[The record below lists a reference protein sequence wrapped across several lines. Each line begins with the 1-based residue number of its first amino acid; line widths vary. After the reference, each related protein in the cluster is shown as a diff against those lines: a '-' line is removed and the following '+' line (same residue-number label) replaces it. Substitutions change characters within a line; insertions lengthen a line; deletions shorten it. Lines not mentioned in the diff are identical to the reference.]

1 MKFSIETLNEIK
13 DKISVSQVVEKTVQ
27 LKKRGKEFVGLSPFT
42 KERTPSFTVNDEKQ
56 FYHCFSTNKH
66 GDIFTFLVEVGGL
79 SFPEAVEKLADE
91 AGVQLRTFSP
101 AEEEKINKSKK
112 IFEALEISKS
122 FFSSQIFDDNNSL
135 ALKYI
140 RDRGLDDKIINSY
153 EIGYAPQGNKLE
165 KFLLSKGVSHEI
177 MTLAGMT
184 IKDENKKDNFY
195 DRFRNRI
202 IFPIRD
208 IRNRVVGFG
217 GRVINSN
224 DQPKYLNSPETPV
237 FHKGSL
243 LYNFSKIRPNLKNND
258 NLIVVE
264 GYMDVVSLASKGF
277 QNAVAPLGTAIT
289 ETQLNILWK
298 DSDSPIICFDG
309 DKAGKQAS
317 FRATEIALKLLKPN
331 KTLRF
336 INLPDNL
343 DPDDYIKN
351 FGLESFNKFV
361 DNASP
366 LQSIIWDLCLQESNI
381 DTPEGKA
388 GFESML
394 RAKLN
399 LIGDKSIKKHY
410 GLLFK
415 DMLDQFFYIEKTERK
430 ISKFDNSE
438 KYTGK
443 YKNSLKIKNSILGSG
458 GQLPSDLEALVI
470 SGVLIFPELVKKHY
484 EILESF
490 NIENLRLVDIRDNV
504 LAFVK
509 KDYSELDIDLLK
521 EFVQKEYQTFFEKD
535 LRFAN
540 IFWQK
545 KEGNNFDKISETWL
559 EILRDDQHIKSLNND
574 IETSKDEIKNEEDEK
589 RFIDLINNRDQAIK
603 LITEKYGE
611 KKIN

>member
-101 AEEEKINKSKK
+101 AEEEKFNKSKK
-112 IFEALEISKS
+112 LYEALEISKS
-122 FFSSQIFDDNNSL
+122 FFSSQIFDNDNSL
-135 ALKYI
+135 ALRYLKN
-140 RDRGLDDKIINSY
+140 RGLSNDIINSY
-153 EIGYAPQGNKLE
+153 EIGYAPKRNKLE
-165 KFLLSKGVSHEI
+165 KFLISKGVSHEI

-217 GRVINSN
+217 GRVINAE

-237 FHKGSL
+237 FHKGGL
-243 LYNFSKIRPNLKNND
+243 LYNFSKIRPNIKNND

-264 GYMDVVSLASKGF
+264 GYMDVVSLASKGLH
-277 QNAVAPLGTAIT
+277 NSVAPLGTALT
-289 ETQLNILWK
+289 ETQLNLLWK
-298 DSDSPIICFDG
+298 ETDSPIICFDG

-317 FRATEIALKLLKPN
+317 FRASEIALKLLKPN

-351 FGLESFNKFV
+351 NGLENFNKYIK
-361 DNASP
+361 NASP
-366 LQSIIWDLCLQESNI
+366 LTVIIWDSCLQESNI
-381 DTPEGKA
+381 ETPEGKA
-388 GFESML
+388 GFETLL
-394 RAKLN
+394 RRKLN
-399 LIGDKSIKKHY
+399 LISDKSIKKHY

-415 DMLDQFFYIEKTERK
+415 EMLDKFFYSKMFDKK
-430 ISKFDNSE
+430 ISKFDYNE
-438 KYTGK
+438 KGSRK
-443 YKNSLKIKNSILGSG
+443 FNNPLKIKNSILGSG

-470 SGVLIFPELVKKHY
+470 SGILIFPGLIKKHF

-490 NIENLRLVDIRDNV
+490 QIENLRLRDIRDNLLV
-504 LAFVK
+504 FIK
-509 KDYSELDIDLLK
+509 KDYSELNIDLIK
-521 EFVQKEYQTFFEKD
+521 EFVQKNYQTFFEKD

-545 KEGNNFDKISETWL
+545 KEGINFDQISEVWL
-559 EILRDDQHIKSLNND
+559 EILKDDQHIKSLIKD
-574 IETSKDEIKNEEDEK
+574 IETSKDEIKNEEDER
-589 RFIDLINNRDQAIK
+589 RFIDLIKNKDKAIK
-603 LITEKYGE
+603 LITEKYG
-611 KKIN
+611 

>member
-1 MKFSIETLNEIK
+1 MKFSTEILNEIK

-101 AEEEKINKSKK
+101 AEEEKFNKSKK
-112 IFEALEISKS
+112 LYEALEISKS
-122 FFSSQIFDDNNSL
+122 FFSSQIFDNDNSL
-135 ALKYI
+135 ALRYLKN
-140 RDRGLDDKIINSY
+140 RGLSNDIINSY
-153 EIGYAPQGNKLE
+153 EIGYAPKGNKLE
-165 KFLLSKGVSHEI
+165 KYLISNGVSHEI

-217 GRVINSN
+217 GRVINTE

-237 FHKGSL
+237 FHKGGL
-243 LYNFSKIRPNLKNND
+243 LYNFSKIRPNIKNKD

-264 GYMDVVSLASKGF
+264 GYMDVVSLASKGLH
-277 QNAVAPLGTAIT
+277 NAVAPLGTALT
-289 ETQLNILWK
+289 ETQLNLLWK
-298 DSDSPIICFDG
+298 ETDSPIICFDG

-317 FRATEIALKLLKPN
+317 FRASEIALKLLKPN

-351 FGLESFNKFV
+351 NGLENFNKYIK
-361 DNASP
+361 NASP
-366 LQSIIWDLCLQESNI
+366 LTAIIWDSCLQESNI
-381 DTPEGKA
+381 ETPEGKA
-388 GFESML
+388 GFETLL
-394 RAKLN
+394 RRKLN
-399 LIGDKSIKKHY
+399 LISDKSIKKHY
-410 GLLFK
+410 GLLFME
-415 DMLDQFFYIEKTERK
+415 MLDKFFYSKKFDKK
-430 ISKFDNSE
+430 ISKFGYNE
-438 KYTGK
+438 KGSRK
-443 YKNSLKIKNSILGSG
+443 FNNPLKIKNSILGSG

-470 SGVLIFPELVKKHY
+470 SGILIFPRLIKKHF

-490 NIENLRLVDIRDNV
+490 QIENLRLRDIRDNLLV
-504 LAFVK
+504 FIK
-509 KDYSELDIDLLK
+509 KDYSELNIDLIK
-521 EFVQKEYQTFFEKD
+521 EFVQKNYQTFFEKD

-545 KEGNNFDKISETWL
+545 KEGINFDQISKVWL
-559 EILRDDQHIKSLNND
+559 EILKDDQHIKSLLKD
-574 IETSKDEIKNEEDEK
+574 IETSKDEIKNEEDQK
-589 RFIDLINNRDQAIK
+589 RFIDLIENKDKAIK
-603 LITEKYGE
+603 LITEKYG
-611 KKIN
+611 

>member
-1 MKFSIETLNEIK
+1 MKFSTETLNEIK

-27 LKKRGKEFVGLSPFT
+27 LKKRGKEFIGLSPFT

-101 AEEEKINKSKK
+101 AEEEKFNKSKK
-112 IFEALEISKS
+112 LYEALEISKS
-122 FFSSQIFDDNNSL
+122 FFSSQIFDNDNSL
-135 ALKYI
+135 ALKYLKN
-140 RDRGLDDKIINSY
+140 RGLSNDIINSY
-153 EIGYAPQGNKLE
+153 EIGYAPKGNKLE
-165 KFLLSKGVSHEI
+165 KFLISKGVSHEI

-217 GRVINSN
+217 GRVINAE

-237 FHKGSL
+237 FHKGGL
-243 LYNFSKIRPNLKNND
+243 LYNFSKIRPNIKNND

-264 GYMDVVSLASKGF
+264 GYMDVVSLASKGLH
-277 QNAVAPLGTAIT
+277 NSVAPLGTALT
-289 ETQLNILWK
+289 ETQLNLLWK
-298 DSDSPIICFDG
+298 ETDSPIICFDG

-317 FRATEIALKLLKPN
+317 FRASEIALKLLKPN

-351 FGLESFNKFV
+351 NGLENFNKYIK
-361 DNASP
+361 NASP
-366 LQSIIWDLCLQESNI
+366 LTVIIWDSCLQESNI
-381 DTPEGKA
+381 ETPEGKA
-388 GFESML
+388 GFETLL
-394 RAKLN
+394 RRKLN
-399 LIGDKSIKKHY
+399 LISDKSIKKHY

-415 DMLDQFFYIEKTERK
+415 EMLDKFFYSKMFDKK
-430 ISKFDNSE
+430 ISKFDYNE
-438 KYTGK
+438 KGSRK
-443 YKNSLKIKNSILGSG
+443 FNNPLKIKNSILGSG

-470 SGVLIFPELVKKHY
+470 SGILIFPGLIKKHF

-490 NIENLRLVDIRDNV
+490 QIENLRLRDIRDNLLV
-504 LAFVK
+504 FIK
-509 KDYSELDIDLLK
+509 KDYSELNIDLIK
-521 EFVQKEYQTFFEKD
+521 EFVQKNYQTFFEKD

-545 KEGNNFDKISETWL
+545 KEGINFDQISEVWL
-559 EILRDDQHIKSLNND
+559 EILKDDQHIKSLIKD
-574 IETSKDEIKNEEDEK
+574 IETSKDEIKNEEDER
-589 RFIDLINNRDQAIK
+589 RFIDLIKNKDKAIK
-603 LITEKYGE
+603 LITEKYG
-611 KKIN
+611 

>member
-101 AEEEKINKSKK
+101 AEEEKFNKSKK
-112 IFEALEISKS
+112 LYEALEISKS
-122 FFSSQIFDDNNSL
+122 FFSSQIFDNDNSL
-135 ALKYI
+135 ALKYLKN
-140 RDRGLDDKIINSY
+140 RGLSNDIINSY
-153 EIGYAPQGNKLE
+153 EIGYAPKGNKLE
-165 KFLLSKGVSHEI
+165 KFLISKGVSHEI

-217 GRVINSN
+217 GRVINAE

-237 FHKGSL
+237 FHKGGL
-243 LYNFSKIRPNLKNND
+243 LYNFSKIRPNIKNND

-264 GYMDVVSLASKGF
+264 GYMDVVSLASKGLH
-277 QNAVAPLGTAIT
+277 NSVAPLGTALT
-289 ETQLNILWK
+289 ETQLNLLWK
-298 DSDSPIICFDG
+298 ETDSPIICFDG

-317 FRATEIALKLLKPN
+317 FRASEIALKLLKPN

-351 FGLESFNKFV
+351 NGLENFNKYIK
-361 DNASP
+361 NASP
-366 LQSIIWDLCLQESNI
+366 LTVMIWDSCLQESNI
-381 DTPEGKA
+381 ETPEGKA
-388 GFESML
+388 GFETLL
-394 RAKLN
+394 RRKLN
-399 LIGDKSIKKHY
+399 LISDKSIKKHY

-415 DMLDQFFYIEKTERK
+415 EMLEKFFYSKKFDKK
-430 ISKFDNSE
+430 ISKFDYNE
-438 KYTGK
+438 KGSRK
-443 YKNSLKIKNSILGSG
+443 FNNPLKIKNSILGSG

-470 SGVLIFPELVKKHY
+470 SGILIFPRLIKKHF

-490 NIENLRLVDIRDNV
+490 QIENLRLRDIRDNLLV
-504 LAFVK
+504 FIK
-509 KDYSELDIDLLK
+509 KDYSELNIDLIK
-521 EFVQKEYQTFFEKD
+521 EFVQKNYQTFFEKD

-545 KEGNNFDKISETWL
+545 KEGINFDQISEVWL
-559 EILRDDQHIKSLNND
+559 EILKDDQHIKSLIKD
-574 IETSKDEIKNEEDEK
+574 IETSKDEIKNEEDER
-589 RFIDLINNRDQAIK
+589 RFIDLIKNKDKAIK
-603 LITEKYGE
+603 LITEKYG
-611 KKIN
+611 

>member
-140 RDRGLDDKIINSY
+140 RERGLDDKIINSY

-298 DSDSPIICFDG
+298 ESDSPIICFDG

-415 DMLDQFFYIEKTERK
+415 DMLDQFFYIKKTERK

-521 EFVQKEYQTFFEKD
+521 EFVQKKYQTFFEKD

>member
-1 MKFSIETLNEIK
+1 MKFSTEILNEIK

-101 AEEEKINKSKK
+101 AEEEKFNKSKK
-112 IFEALEISKS
+112 LYEALEISKS
-122 FFSSQIFDDNNSL
+122 FFSSQIFDNENSL
-135 ALKYI
+135 ALKYLKN
-140 RDRGLDDKIINSY
+140 RGLSNDIINSY
-153 EIGYAPQGNKLE
+153 EIGYAPKGNKLE
-165 KFLLSKGVSHEI
+165 KYLMSNGVSHEI

-217 GRVINSN
+217 GRVINTE

-237 FHKGSL
+237 FHKGGL
-243 LYNFSKIRPNLKNND
+243 LYNFSKIRPNIKNND

-264 GYMDVVSLASKGF
+264 GYMDVVSLASKGL
-277 QNAVAPLGTAIT
+277 NNVVAPLGTALT
-289 ETQLNILWK
+289 ETQLNLLWK
-298 DSDSPIICFDG
+298 ETDSPIICFDG

-317 FRATEIALKLLKPN
+317 FRASEIALKLLKPN

-351 FGLESFNKFV
+351 NGLENFNKYIK
-361 DNASP
+361 NASP
-366 LQSIIWDLCLQESNI
+366 LTAIIWDSCLQESNI
-381 DTPEGKA
+381 ETPEGKA
-388 GFESML
+388 GFETLL
-394 RAKLN
+394 RRKLN
-399 LIGDKSIKKHY
+399 LISDKSIKKHY
-410 GLLFK
+410 GLLFME
-415 DMLDQFFYIEKTERK
+415 MLDKFFYSRKFDKK
-430 ISKFDNSE
+430 ISKFGYNE
-438 KYTGK
+438 KVSRK
-443 YKNSLKIKNSILGSG
+443 FNNPLKIKNSILGSG

-470 SGVLIFPELVKKHY
+470 SGILIFPGLIKKHF

-490 NIENLRLVDIRDNV
+490 QIENLRLRDIRDN
-504 LAFVK
+504 LLGFIK
-509 KDYSELDIDLLK
+509 KDYSELDIDLIK
-521 EFVQKEYQTFFEKD
+521 EFVQKNYQTFFEKD

-545 KEGNNFDKISETWL
+545 KEGINFDQISKVWL
-559 EILRDDQHIKSLNND
+559 EILKDDQHIKSLIKD
-574 IETSKDEIKNEEDEK
+574 IETSKDEIKNEEDER
-589 RFIDLINNRDQAIK
+589 RFIDLIENKDKAIK
-603 LITEKYGE
+603 LITEKYG
-611 KKIN
+611 

>member
-1 MKFSIETLNEIK
+1 MKFSTETLNEIK
-13 DKISVSQVVEKTVQ
+13 DEISVSQVVEKTVQ

-101 AEEEKINKSKK
+101 AEEEKFNKSKK
-112 IFEALEISKS
+112 LYEALEISKS
-122 FFSSQIFDDNNSL
+122 FFSSQIFDNDNSL
-135 ALKYI
+135 ALKYLKN
-140 RDRGLDDKIINSY
+140 RGLSNDIINSY
-153 EIGYAPQGNKLE
+153 EIGYAPKGNKLE
-165 KFLLSKGVSHEI
+165 KFLISKGVSHEI

-217 GRVINSN
+217 GRVINAE

-237 FHKGSL
+237 FHKGGL
-243 LYNFSKIRPNLKNND
+243 LYNFSKIRPNIKNND

-264 GYMDVVSLASKGF
+264 GYMDVVSLASKGLH
-277 QNAVAPLGTAIT
+277 NAVAPLGTALT
-289 ETQLNILWK
+289 ETQLNLLWK
-298 DSDSPIICFDG
+298 ETDSPIICFDG

-317 FRATEIALKLLKPN
+317 FRASEIALKLLKPN

-351 FGLESFNKFV
+351 NGLENFNKYIK
-361 DNASP
+361 NASP
-366 LQSIIWDLCLQESNI
+366 LTVMIWDSCLQESNI
-381 DTPEGKA
+381 ETPEGKA
-388 GFESML
+388 GFETLL
-394 RAKLN
+394 RRKLN
-399 LIGDKSIKKHY
+399 LISDKSIKKHY

-415 DMLDQFFYIEKTERK
+415 EMLDKFFYSKMFDKK
-430 ISKFDNSE
+430 ISKFDYNE
-438 KYTGK
+438 KGSRK
-443 YKNSLKIKNSILGSG
+443 FNNPLKIKNSILGSG

-470 SGVLIFPELVKKHY
+470 SGILIFPGLIKNHF

-490 NIENLRLVDIRDNV
+490 QIENLRLRDIRDNLLV
-504 LAFVK
+504 FIK
-509 KDYSELDIDLLK
+509 KDYSELNIDLIK
-521 EFVQKEYQTFFEKD
+521 EFVQKNYQTFFEKD

-545 KEGNNFDKISETWL
+545 KEGINFDQISEVWL
-559 EILRDDQHIKSLNND
+559 EILKDDQHIKSLIKD
-574 IETSKDEIKNEEDEK
+574 IETSKDEIKNEEDER
-589 RFIDLINNRDQAIK
+589 RFIDLIKNKDKAIK
-603 LITEKYGE
+603 LITEKYG
-611 KKIN
+611 

>member
-1 MKFSIETLNEIK
+1 MKFSTETLNEIK

-101 AEEEKINKSKK
+101 AEEEKFNKSKK
-112 IFEALEISKS
+112 LYEALEISKS
-122 FFSSQIFDDNNSL
+122 FFSSQIFDNDNSS
-135 ALKYI
+135 ALKYLKN
-140 RDRGLDDKIINSY
+140 RGLSNDIINSY
-153 EIGYAPQGNKLE
+153 EIGYAPKGNKLE
-165 KFLLSKGVSHEI
+165 KFLISKGVSHEI

-217 GRVINSN
+217 GRVINAE

-237 FHKGSL
+237 FHKGGL
-243 LYNFSKIRPNLKNND
+243 LYNFSKIRPNIKNND

-264 GYMDVVSLASKGF
+264 GYMDVVSLASKGLH
-277 QNAVAPLGTAIT
+277 NAVAPLGTALT
-289 ETQLNILWK
+289 ETQLNLLWK
-298 DSDSPIICFDG
+298 ETDSPIICFDG

-317 FRATEIALKLLKPN
+317 FRASEIALKLLKPN

-351 FGLESFNKFV
+351 NGLENFNKYIK
-361 DNASP
+361 NASP
-366 LQSIIWDLCLQESNI
+366 LTVIIWDSCLQESNI
-381 DTPEGKA
+381 KTPEGKA
-388 GFESML
+388 GFETLL
-394 RAKLN
+394 RRKLN
-399 LIGDKSIKKHY
+399 LISDKSIKRHY

-415 DMLDQFFYIEKTERK
+415 EMLDKFFYSKKFDKK
-430 ISKFDNSE
+430 ISKFNYNERISR
-438 KYTGK
+438 KF
-443 YKNSLKIKNSILGSG
+443 NNPLKIKNSILGSG

-470 SGVLIFPELVKKHY
+470 SGILIFPRLIKKHF

-490 NIENLRLVDIRDNV
+490 QIENLRLRDIRDNLLV
-504 LAFVK
+504 FIK
-509 KDYSELDIDLLK
+509 KDYSELNIDLIK
-521 EFVQKEYQTFFEKD
+521 EFVQKNYQTFFEKD

-545 KEGNNFDKISETWL
+545 KEGINFDQISKVWL
-559 EILRDDQHIKSLNND
+559 EILKDDQHIKSLIKD
-574 IETSKDEIKNEEDEK
+574 IETSKDEIKNEEDER
-589 RFIDLINNRDQAIK
+589 RFIDLIKNKDKAIK
-603 LITEKYGE
+603 LITEKYG
-611 KKIN
+611 

>member
-1 MKFSIETLNEIK
+1 MKFSTETLNEIK

-101 AEEEKINKSKK
+101 AEEEKFNKSKK
-112 IFEALEISKS
+112 LYEALEISKS
-122 FFSSQIFDDNNSL
+122 FFSSQIFDNDNSL
-135 ALKYI
+135 ALRYLKN
-140 RDRGLDDKIINSY
+140 RGLSNDIVNSY
-153 EIGYAPQGNKLE
+153 EIGYAPKGNKLE
-165 KFLLSKGVSHEI
+165 KYLISNGVSHEI

-217 GRVINSN
+217 GRVINTE

-237 FHKGSL
+237 FHKGGL
-243 LYNFSKIRPNLKNND
+243 LYNFSKIRPNIKNND

-264 GYMDVVSLASKGF
+264 GYMDVVSLASKGLH
-277 QNAVAPLGTAIT
+277 NAVAPLGTALT
-289 ETQLNILWK
+289 ETQLNLLWK
-298 DSDSPIICFDG
+298 ETDSPIICFDG

-317 FRATEIALKLLKPN
+317 FRASEIALKLLKPN

-351 FGLESFNKFV
+351 NGLENFNKYIK
-361 DNASP
+361 NASP
-366 LQSIIWDLCLQESNI
+366 LTAIIWDSCLQESNI
-381 DTPEGKA
+381 ETPEGKA
-388 GFESML
+388 GFETLL
-394 RAKLN
+394 RRKLN
-399 LIGDKSIKKHY
+399 LISDKSIKKHY

-415 DMLDQFFYIEKTERK
+415 EMLDKFFYSKKFDKK
-430 ISKFDNSE
+430 ISKFGYNE
-438 KYTGK
+438 KGSRK
-443 YKNSLKIKNSILGSG
+443 FNNPLKIKNSILGSG

-470 SGVLIFPELVKKHY
+470 SGILIFPRLIKKHF

-490 NIENLRLVDIRDNV
+490 QIENLRLRDIRDN
-504 LAFVK
+504 LFGFIK
-509 KDYSELDIDLLK
+509 KDYSELNIDLIK
-521 EFVQKEYQTFFEKD
+521 EFVQKNYQTFFEKD

-545 KEGNNFDKISETWL
+545 KEGINFDQISKVWL
-559 EILRDDQHIKSLNND
+559 EILKDDQHIKSLIKD
-574 IETSKDEIKNEEDEK
+574 IETSKDEIKNEEDER
-589 RFIDLINNRDQAIK
+589 RFIDLIENKDKAIK
-603 LITEKYGE
+603 LITEKYG
-611 KKIN
+611 

>member
-1 MKFSIETLNEIK
+1 MKFSTETLNEIK

-42 KERTPSFTVNDEKQ
+42 KEWTPSFTVNDEKQ

-101 AEEEKINKSKK
+101 AEEEKFNKSKK
-112 IFEALEISKS
+112 LYEALEISKS
-122 FFSSQIFDDNNSL
+122 FFSSQIFDNDNSL
-135 ALKYI
+135 ALKYLKN
-140 RDRGLDDKIINSY
+140 RGLSNDIINSY
-153 EIGYAPQGNKLE
+153 EIGYAPKGNKLE
-165 KFLLSKGVSHEI
+165 KFLISKGVSHEI

-217 GRVINSN
+217 GRVINAE

-237 FHKGSL
+237 FHKGGL
-243 LYNFSKIRPNLKNND
+243 LYNFSKIRPNIKNND

-264 GYMDVVSLASKGF
+264 GYMDVVSLASKGLH
-277 QNAVAPLGTAIT
+277 NAVAPLGTALT
-289 ETQLNILWK
+289 ETQLNLLWK
-298 DSDSPIICFDG
+298 ETDSPIICFDG

-317 FRATEIALKLLKPN
+317 FRASEIALKLLKPN

-351 FGLESFNKFV
+351 NGLENFNKYIK
-361 DNASP
+361 NASP
-366 LQSIIWDLCLQESNI
+366 LTVIIWDSCLQESNI
-381 DTPEGKA
+381 KTPEGKA
-388 GFESML
+388 GFETLL
-394 RAKLN
+394 RRKLN
-399 LIGDKSIKKHY
+399 LISDKSIKRHY

-415 DMLDQFFYIEKTERK
+415 EMLDKFFYSKKFDKK
-430 ISKFDNSE
+430 ISKFNYNERISR
-438 KYTGK
+438 KF
-443 YKNSLKIKNSILGSG
+443 NNPLKIKNSILGSG

-470 SGVLIFPELVKKHY
+470 SGILIFPRLIKKHF

-490 NIENLRLVDIRDNV
+490 QIENLRLRDIRDNLLV
-504 LAFVK
+504 FIK
-509 KDYSELDIDLLK
+509 KDYSELNIDLIK
-521 EFVQKEYQTFFEKD
+521 EFVQKNYQTFFEKD

-545 KEGNNFDKISETWL
+545 KEGISFVQISKVWL
-559 EILRDDQHIKSLNND
+559 EILKDDQHIKSLIKD
-574 IETSKDEIKNEEDEK
+574 IETSKDEIKNEEDER
-589 RFIDLINNRDQAIK
+589 RFIDLIKNKDKAIK
-603 LITEKYGE
+603 LITEKYG
-611 KKIN
+611 

>member
-1 MKFSIETLNEIK
+1 MKFSTEILNEIK

-101 AEEEKINKSKK
+101 AEEEKFNKSKK
-112 IFEALEISKS
+112 LYEALEISKS
-122 FFSSQIFDDNNSL
+122 FFSSQIFDNDNSL
-135 ALKYI
+135 ALRYLKN
-140 RDRGLDDKIINSY
+140 RGLSNDIVNSY
-153 EIGYAPQGNKLE
+153 EIGYAPKGNKLE
-165 KFLLSKGVSHEI
+165 KYLISNGVSHEI

-217 GRVINSN
+217 GRVINTE

-237 FHKGSL
+237 FHKGGL
-243 LYNFSKIRPNLKNND
+243 LYNFSKIRPNIKNND

-264 GYMDVVSLASKGF
+264 GYMDVVSLASKGLH
-277 QNAVAPLGTAIT
+277 NAVAPLGTALT
-289 ETQLNILWK
+289 ETQLNLLWK
-298 DSDSPIICFDG
+298 ETDSPIICFDG

-317 FRATEIALKLLKPN
+317 FRASEIALKLLKPN

-351 FGLESFNKFV
+351 NGLENFNKYIK
-361 DNASP
+361 NASP
-366 LQSIIWDLCLQESNI
+366 LTAIIWDSCLQESNI
-381 DTPEGKA
+381 ETPEGKA
-388 GFESML
+388 GFETLL
-394 RAKLN
+394 RRKLN
-399 LIGDKSIKKHY
+399 LISDKSIKKHY
-410 GLLFK
+410 GLLFME
-415 DMLDQFFYIEKTERK
+415 MLDKFFYSKKFDKK
-430 ISKFDNSE
+430 ISKFGYNE
-438 KYTGK
+438 KGSRK
-443 YKNSLKIKNSILGSG
+443 FNNPLKIKNSILGSG

-470 SGVLIFPELVKKHY
+470 SGILIFPRLIKKHF

-490 NIENLRLVDIRDNV
+490 QIENLRLRDIRDN
-504 LAFVK
+504 LLGFIK
-509 KDYSELDIDLLK
+509 KDYSELNIDLIK
-521 EFVQKEYQTFFEKD
+521 EFVQKNYQTFFEKD

-545 KEGNNFDKISETWL
+545 KEGINFDQISKVWL
-559 EILRDDQHIKSLNND
+559 EILKDDQHIKSLIKD
-574 IETSKDEIKNEEDEK
+574 IETSKDEIKNEEDER
-589 RFIDLINNRDQAIK
+589 RFIDLIENKDKAIK
-603 LITEKYGE
+603 LITEKYG
-611 KKIN
+611 

>member
-27 LKKRGKEFVGLSPFT
+27 LKKRGKEFIGLSPFT

-91 AGVQLRTFSP
+91 AGVKLRTFSP
-101 AEEEKINKSKK
+101 EEEERINKSKK
-112 IFEALEISKS
+112 IYEVMEMSKS
-122 FFSSQIFDDNNSL
+122 FFSSQIFDDDNLL
-135 ALKYI
+135 ALKYLRN
-140 RDRGLDDKIINSY
+140 RDLNNEIINSY

-165 KFLLSKGVSHEI
+165 KFLLSKGISHEI

-208 IRNRVVGFG
+208 VRNRVVGFG
-217 GRVINSN
+217 GRVINNN

-243 LYNFSKIRPNLKNND
+243 LYNFSKIRPNLKDND

-277 QNAVAPLGTAIT
+277 HNAVAPLGTAIT

-298 DSDSPIICFDG
+298 ETNSPIICFDG

-336 INLPDNL
+336 INLPNNL

-351 FGLESFNKFV
+351 YGIESFNKFV
-361 DNASP
+361 NKASP
-366 LQSIIWDLCLQESNI
+366 LTSIIWDLCLQDSNI
-381 DTPEGKA
+381 NTPEGRA
-388 GFESML
+388 GFETLL
-394 RAKLN
+394 RSKLN
-399 LIGDKSIKKHY
+399 LISDKSIKKHY

-415 DMLDQFFYIEKTERK
+415 DMLDQFFYTKKTERK
-430 ISKFDNSE
+430 ISKPGYYEKNS
-438 KYTGK
+438 GK
-443 YKNSLKIKNSILGSG
+443 FKNSLKIKNSVLASG

-470 SGVLIFPELVKKHY
+470 SGILIFPELIKKNF
-484 EILESF
+484 EIIESF
-490 NIENLRLVDIRDNV
+490 YIENLRLGDIRDNV
-504 LAFVK
+504 LDFVK

-521 EFVQKEYQTFFEKD
+521 EFVQREHKTFFEKD

-545 KEGNNFDKISETWL
+545 KDENNFDQISKIWL
-559 EILRDDQHIKSLNND
+559 EILKDDQHIKSLNND

-589 RFIDLINNRDQAIK
+589 RFIDLINKKDQVIK

>member
-1 MKFSIETLNEIK
+1 
-13 DKISVSQVVEKTVQ
+13 
-27 LKKRGKEFVGLSPFT
+27 
-42 KERTPSFTVNDEKQ
+42 
-56 FYHCFSTNKH
+56 
-66 GDIFTFLVEVGGL
+66 LVEVGGL

-91 AGVQLRTFSP
+91 AGVQLKTFSP

-112 IFEALEISKS
+112 IYEALEMSKS

-140 RDRGLDDKIINSY
+140 RKRGLDNEIINSY

-165 KFLLSKGVSHEI
+165 KFLLSKGISHEI

-243 LYNFSKIRPNLKNND
+243 LYNYSKIRPNLKNND

-264 GYMDVVSLASKGF
+264 GYMDVVSLASKGL

-298 DSDSPIICFDG
+298 DTNSPIICFDG

-317 FRATEIALKLLKPN
+317 FRVTEIALKLLKPN

-351 FGLESFNKFV
+351 YGLESFNKFV
-361 DNASP
+361 NNASP
-366 LQSIIWDLCLQESNI
+366 LTSIIWDLCLQESNL
-381 DTPEGKA
+381 DSPEGKA
-388 GFESML
+388 GFESLL

-399 LIGDKSIKKHY
+399 LISDKSIKKHY

-415 DMLDQFFYIEKTERK
+415 DMLDQFFYIKKTERK
-430 ISKFDNSE
+430 ISKSNFNERYS
-438 KYTGK
+438 GK
-443 YKNSLKIKNSILGSG
+443 YNNSLKIKNSILGSG

-470 SGVLIFPELVKKHY
+470 SGILIFPELIQKHF

-490 NIENLRLVDIRDNV
+490 KIENLRLGDIRDNV
-504 LAFVK
+504 LSFLK

-521 EFVQKEYQTFFEKD
+521 EFVQKKYQTFFEKD

-545 KEGNNFDKISETWL
+545 KEGNNFDQISAIWL
-559 EILRDDQHIKSLNND
+559 EILKDDQHIKSLNSD

-589 RFIDLINNRDQAIK
+589 RFIDLINNKDQAIR
-603 LITEKYGE
+603 LISEKYGE

>member
-1 MKFSIETLNEIK
+1 MKFSTETLNEIK

-101 AEEEKINKSKK
+101 AEEEKFNKSKK
-112 IFEALEISKS
+112 LYEALEISKS
-122 FFSSQIFDDNNSL
+122 FFSSQIFDNDNSS
-135 ALKYI
+135 ALKYLKN
-140 RDRGLDDKIINSY
+140 RGLSNDIINSY
-153 EIGYAPQGNKLE
+153 EIGYAPKGNKLE
-165 KFLLSKGVSHEI
+165 KFLISKGVSHEI

-217 GRVINSN
+217 GRVINVE

-237 FHKGSL
+237 FHKGGL
-243 LYNFSKIRPNLKNND
+243 LYNFSKIRPNIKNND

-264 GYMDVVSLASKGF
+264 GYMDVVSLASKGLH
-277 QNAVAPLGTAIT
+277 NAVAPLGTALT
-289 ETQLNILWK
+289 ETQLNLLWK
-298 DSDSPIICFDG
+298 ETDSPIICFDG

-317 FRATEIALKLLKPN
+317 FRASEIALKLLKPN

-351 FGLESFNKFV
+351 NGLENFNKYIK
-361 DNASP
+361 NASP
-366 LQSIIWDLCLQESNI
+366 LTVIIWDSCLQESNI
-381 DTPEGKA
+381 KTPEGKA
-388 GFESML
+388 GFETLL
-394 RAKLN
+394 RRKLN
-399 LIGDKSIKKHY
+399 LISDKSIKRHY

-415 DMLDQFFYIEKTERK
+415 EMLDKFFYSKKFDKK
-430 ISKFDNSE
+430 ISKFNYNERISR
-438 KYTGK
+438 KF
-443 YKNSLKIKNSILGSG
+443 NNPLKIKNSILGSG

-470 SGVLIFPELVKKHY
+470 SGILIFPRLIKKHF

-490 NIENLRLVDIRDNV
+490 QIENLRLRDIRDNLLV
-504 LAFVK
+504 FIK
-509 KDYSELDIDLLK
+509 KDYSELNIDLIK
-521 EFVQKEYQTFFEKD
+521 EFVQKNYQTFFEKD

-545 KEGNNFDKISETWL
+545 KEGINFDQISEVWL
-559 EILRDDQHIKSLNND
+559 EILKDDQHIKSLIKD
-574 IETSKDEIKNEEDEK
+574 IETSKDEIKNEEDER
-589 RFIDLINNRDQAIK
+589 RFIDLIKNKDKAIK
-603 LITEKYGE
+603 LITEKYG
-611 KKIN
+611 

>member
-1 MKFSIETLNEIK
+1 MKFSTEILNEIK

-91 AGVQLRTFSP
+91 AGVKLRTFSP

-112 IFEALEISKS
+112 IYEALEISKS

-135 ALKYI
+135 AFKYL
-140 RDRGLDDKIINSY
+140 RNRGLDNELINSY

-165 KFLLSKGVSHEI
+165 KFLLSKGISHEI

-184 IKDENKKDNFY
+184 IKDENKKNNFY

-208 IRNRVVGFG
+208 NRNRVVGFG

-277 QNAVAPLGTAIT
+277 QNAVAPLGTALT

-298 DSDSPIICFDG
+298 EADSPLICFDG
-309 DKAGKQAS
+309 DKAGKQAT

-351 FGLESFNKFV
+351 FGLVSFNELVNK
-361 DNASP
+361 ASP
-366 LQSIIWDLCLQESNI
+366 LTNIIWDLCLQESNI
-381 DTPEGKA
+381 NTPEGKA
-388 GFESML
+388 GFETLL
-394 RAKLN
+394 RTKLN
-399 LIGDKSIKKHY
+399 LISDKSIKKHY
-410 GLLFK
+410 GLVFK
-415 DMLDQFFYIEKTERK
+415 DMLDQFFYLKKTERK
-430 ISKFDNSE
+430 LSKFDNNE
-438 KYTGK
+438 KYSGK
-443 YKNSLKIKNSILGSG
+443 YKSPLNIKNSILGSG

-470 SGVLIFPELVKKHY
+470 SGILIFPELIKKHF

-521 EFVQKEYQTFFEKD
+521 EFVQKKYQTFFEKD

-540 IFWQK
+540 IFWK
-545 KEGNNFDKISETWL
+545 K
-559 EILRDDQHIKSLNND
+559 
-574 IETSKDEIKNEEDEK
+574 K
-589 RFIDLINNRDQAIK
+589 RR
-603 LITEKYGE
+603 E
-611 KKIN
+611 

>member
-27 LKKRGKEFVGLSPFT
+27 LKKRGKEFIGLSPFT

-91 AGVQLRTFSP
+91 AGVKLRTFSP
-101 AEEEKINKSKK
+101 EEEERINKSKK
-112 IFEALEISKS
+112 IYEAMEMSKS
-122 FFSSQIFDDNNSL
+122 FFSSQIFDDDNLL
-135 ALKYI
+135 ALKYLRN
-140 RDRGLDDKIINSY
+140 RDLNNEIINSY

-165 KFLLSKGVSHEI
+165 KFLLSKGISHEI

-208 IRNRVVGFG
+208 VRNRVVGFG
-217 GRVINSN
+217 GRVINNN

-243 LYNFSKIRPNLKNND
+243 LYNFSKIRPNLKDND

-277 QNAVAPLGTAIT
+277 HNAVAPLGTAIT

-298 DSDSPIICFDG
+298 ETNSPIICFDG

-336 INLPDNL
+336 INLPNNL

-351 FGLESFNKFV
+351 YGIESFNKFV
-361 DNASP
+361 NKASP
-366 LQSIIWDLCLQESNI
+366 LTSIIWDLCLQDSNI
-381 DTPEGKA
+381 NTPEGRA
-388 GFESML
+388 GFETLL
-394 RAKLN
+394 RSKLN
-399 LIGDKSIKKHY
+399 LISDKSIKKHY

-415 DMLDQFFYIEKTERK
+415 DMLDQFFYTKKTERK
-430 ISKFDNSE
+430 ISKPGYFEKNS
-438 KYTGK
+438 GK
-443 YKNSLKIKNSILGSG
+443 FKNSLKIKNSVLASG

-470 SGVLIFPELVKKHY
+470 SGILIFPELIKKNF
-484 EILESF
+484 EIIESF
-490 NIENLRLVDIRDNV
+490 YIENLRLGDIRDNV
-504 LAFVK
+504 LDFVK

-521 EFVQKEYQTFFEKD
+521 EFVQREHKTFFEKD

-545 KEGNNFDKISETWL
+545 KDENNFDQISKIWL
-559 EILRDDQHIKSLNND
+559 EILKDDQHIKSLNND

-589 RFIDLINNRDQAIK
+589 RFIDLINKKDQVIK

>member
-140 RDRGLDDKIINSY
+140 RERGLDDKIINSY

-184 IKDENKKDNFY
+184 IKDEKKKDNFY

-415 DMLDQFFYIEKTERK
+415 DMLDQFFYIKKTDRK
-430 ISKFDNSE
+430 ISKFDNSG

-521 EFVQKEYQTFFEKD
+521 EFVQKKYQTFFEKD

-559 EILRDDQHIKSLNND
+559 EILRDDQHIKSLNHD

-589 RFIDLINNRDQAIK
+589 RFIDLINKKDQAIK

>member
-1 MKFSIETLNEIK
+1 MKFSTETLNEIK

-101 AEEEKINKSKK
+101 AEEEKFNKSKK
-112 IFEALEISKS
+112 LYEALEISKS
-122 FFSSQIFDDNNSL
+122 FFSSQIFDNDNSL
-135 ALKYI
+135 ALKYLKN
-140 RDRGLDDKIINSY
+140 RGLSNDIINSY
-153 EIGYAPQGNKLE
+153 EIGYAPKGNKLE
-165 KFLLSKGVSHEI
+165 KFLISKGVSHEI

-217 GRVINSN
+217 GRVINAE

-237 FHKGSL
+237 FHKGGL
-243 LYNFSKIRPNLKNND
+243 LYNFSKIRPNIKNND

-264 GYMDVVSLASKGF
+264 GYMDVVSLASKGLH
-277 QNAVAPLGTAIT
+277 NSVAPLGTALT
-289 ETQLNILWK
+289 ETQLNLLWK
-298 DSDSPIICFDG
+298 ETDSPIICFDG

-317 FRATEIALKLLKPN
+317 FRASEIALKLLKPN

-351 FGLESFNKFV
+351 NGLENFNKYIK
-361 DNASP
+361 NASP
-366 LQSIIWDLCLQESNI
+366 LTVIIWDSCLQESNI
-381 DTPEGKA
+381 ETPEGKA
-388 GFESML
+388 GFETLL
-394 RAKLN
+394 RRKLN
-399 LIGDKSIKKHY
+399 LISDKSIKKHY

-415 DMLDQFFYIEKTERK
+415 EMLDKFFYSKIFDKK
-430 ISKFDNSE
+430 ISKFDYNE
-438 KYTGK
+438 KGSRK
-443 YKNSLKIKNSILGSG
+443 FNNPLKIKNSILGSG

-470 SGVLIFPELVKKHY
+470 SGILIFPGLIKKHF

-490 NIENLRLVDIRDNV
+490 QIENLRLRDIRDNLLV
-504 LAFVK
+504 FIK
-509 KDYSELDIDLLK
+509 KDYSELNIDLIK
-521 EFVQKEYQTFFEKD
+521 EFVQKNYQTFFEKD

-545 KEGNNFDKISETWL
+545 KEGINFDQISEVWL
-559 EILRDDQHIKSLNND
+559 EILKDDQHIKSLIKD
-574 IETSKDEIKNEEDEK
+574 IETSKDEIKNEEDER
-589 RFIDLINNRDQAIK
+589 RFIDLIKNKDKAIK
-603 LITEKYGE
+603 LITEKYG
-611 KKIN
+611 

>member
-91 AGVQLRTFSP
+91 AGVQLKTFSP

-112 IFEALEISKS
+112 IYEALEMSKS

-140 RDRGLDDKIINSY
+140 RKRGLDNEIINSY

-165 KFLLSKGVSHEI
+165 KFLLSKGISHEI

-243 LYNFSKIRPNLKNND
+243 LYNYSKIRPNLKNND

-264 GYMDVVSLASKGF
+264 GYMDVVSLASKGL

-298 DSDSPIICFDG
+298 DTNSPIICFDG

-317 FRATEIALKLLKPN
+317 FRVTEIALKLLKPN

-351 FGLESFNKFV
+351 YGLESFNKFV
-361 DNASP
+361 NNASP
-366 LQSIIWDLCLQESNI
+366 LTSIIWDLCLQKSNL
-381 DTPEGKA
+381 DSPEGKA
-388 GFESML
+388 GFESLL

-399 LIGDKSIKKHY
+399 LISDKSIKKHY

-415 DMLDQFFYIEKTERK
+415 DMLDQFFYIKKTERK
-430 ISKFDNSE
+430 ISKSNFNERYS
-438 KYTGK
+438 GK
-443 YKNSLKIKNSILGSG
+443 YNNSLKIKNSILGSG

-470 SGVLIFPELVKKHY
+470 SGILIFPELIQKHF

-490 NIENLRLVDIRDNV
+490 KIENLRLGDIRDNV
-504 LAFVK
+504 LSFLK

-521 EFVQKEYQTFFEKD
+521 EFVQKKYQTFFEKD

-545 KEGNNFDKISETWL
+545 KEGNNFDQISAIWL
-559 EILRDDQHIKSLNND
+559 EILKDDQHIKSLNSD

-589 RFIDLINNRDQAIK
+589 RFIDLINNKDQAIR
-603 LITEKYGE
+603 LISEKYGE

>member
-1 MKFSIETLNEIK
+1 MKFSTEILNEIK

-101 AEEEKINKSKK
+101 AEEEKFNKSKK
-112 IFEALEISKS
+112 LYEALEISKS
-122 FFSSQIFDDNNSL
+122 FFSSQIFDNENSL
-135 ALKYI
+135 ALKYLKN
-140 RDRGLDDKIINSY
+140 RGLSNDIINSY
-153 EIGYAPQGNKLE
+153 EIGYAPKGNKLE
-165 KFLLSKGVSHEI
+165 KYLISNGVSHEI

-217 GRVINSN
+217 GRVINTE
-224 DQPKYLNSPETPV
+224 DQPKYLNSPETPL
-237 FHKGSL
+237 FHKGGL
-243 LYNFSKIRPNLKNND
+243 LYNFSKIRPNIKNKD

-264 GYMDVVSLASKGF
+264 GYMDVVSLASKGLH
-277 QNAVAPLGTAIT
+277 NAVAPLGTALT
-289 ETQLNILWK
+289 ETQLNLLWK
-298 DSDSPIICFDG
+298 ETDSPIICFDG

-317 FRATEIALKLLKPN
+317 FRASEIALKLLKPN

-351 FGLESFNKFV
+351 NGLENFNKYIK
-361 DNASP
+361 NASP
-366 LQSIIWDLCLQESNI
+366 LTAIIWDSCLQESNI
-381 DTPEGKA
+381 ETPEGKA
-388 GFESML
+388 GFETLL
-394 RAKLN
+394 RRKLN
-399 LIGDKSIKKHY
+399 LISDKSIKKHY
-410 GLLFK
+410 GLLFME
-415 DMLDQFFYIEKTERK
+415 MLDKFFYSKKFDKK
-430 ISKFDNSE
+430 ISKFGYNE
-438 KYTGK
+438 KGSRK
-443 YKNSLKIKNSILGSG
+443 FNNPLKIKNSILGSG

-470 SGVLIFPELVKKHY
+470 SGILIFPRLIKKHF

-490 NIENLRLVDIRDNV
+490 QIENLRLRDIRDNLLV
-504 LAFVK
+504 FIK
-509 KDYSELDIDLLK
+509 KDYSELNIDLIK
-521 EFVQKEYQTFFEKD
+521 EFVQKNYQTFFEKD

-545 KEGNNFDKISETWL
+545 KEGINFDQISKVWL
-559 EILRDDQHIKSLNND
+559 EILKDDQHIKSLLKD

-589 RFIDLINNRDQAIK
+589 RFIDLIENKDKAIK
-603 LITEKYGE
+603 LITEKYG
-611 KKIN
+611 

>member
-1 MKFSIETLNEIK
+1 MKFSTEILNEIK

-101 AEEEKINKSKK
+101 AEEEKFNKSKK
-112 IFEALEISKS
+112 LYEALEISKS
-122 FFSSQIFDDNNSL
+122 FFSSQIFDNDNSL
-135 ALKYI
+135 ALRYLKN
-140 RDRGLDDKIINSY
+140 RGLSNDIINSY
-153 EIGYAPQGNKLE
+153 EIGYAPKGNKLE
-165 KFLLSKGVSHEI
+165 KYLMSNGVSHEI

-217 GRVINSN
+217 GRVINTE

-237 FHKGSL
+237 FHKGGL
-243 LYNFSKIRPNLKNND
+243 LYNFSKIRPNIKNND

-264 GYMDVVSLASKGF
+264 GYMDVVSLASKGLN
-277 QNAVAPLGTAIT
+277 NAVAPLGTALT
-289 ETQLNILWK
+289 ETQLNLLWK
-298 DSDSPIICFDG
+298 ETDSPIICFDG

-317 FRATEIALKLLKPN
+317 FRASEIALKLLKPN

-351 FGLESFNKFV
+351 NGLENFNKYIK
-361 DNASP
+361 NASP
-366 LQSIIWDLCLQESNI
+366 LTAIIWDSCLQESNI
-381 DTPEGKA
+381 ETPEGKA
-388 GFESML
+388 GFETLL
-394 RAKLN
+394 RRKLN
-399 LIGDKSIKKHY
+399 LISDKSIKKHY
-410 GLLFK
+410 GLLFME
-415 DMLDQFFYIEKTERK
+415 MLDKFFYSKKLDKK
-430 ISKFDNSE
+430 ISKFGYNE
-438 KYTGK
+438 KGSRK
-443 YKNSLKIKNSILGSG
+443 FNNPLKIKNSILGSG

-470 SGVLIFPELVKKHY
+470 SGILIFPKLIKKHF

-490 NIENLRLVDIRDNV
+490 QIENLRLRDIRDN
-504 LAFVK
+504 LLGFIK
-509 KDYSELDIDLLK
+509 KDYSELDIDLIK
-521 EFVQKEYQTFFEKD
+521 EFVQKNYQTFFEKD

-545 KEGNNFDKISETWL
+545 KEGINFDQISKVWL
-559 EILRDDQHIKSLNND
+559 EILKDDQHIKSLIKD
-574 IETSKDEIKNEEDEK
+574 IETSKDEIKNEEDER
-589 RFIDLINNRDQAIK
+589 RFIDLIENKDKAIK
-603 LITEKYGE
+603 LITEKYG
-611 KKIN
+611 

>member
-1 MKFSIETLNEIK
+1 MKFSTEILNEIK

-101 AEEEKINKSKK
+101 AEEEKFNKSKK
-112 IFEALEISKS
+112 LYEALEISKS
-122 FFSSQIFDDNNSL
+122 FFSSQIFDNDNSL
-135 ALKYI
+135 ALRYLKN
-140 RDRGLDDKIINSY
+140 RGLSNDIVNSY
-153 EIGYAPQGNKLE
+153 EIGYAPKGNKLE
-165 KFLLSKGVSHEI
+165 KYLISNGVSHEI

-217 GRVINSN
+217 GRVINTE

-237 FHKGSL
+237 FHKGGL
-243 LYNFSKIRPNLKNND
+243 LYNFSKIRPNIKNND

-264 GYMDVVSLASKGF
+264 GYMDVVILASKGLN
-277 QNAVAPLGTAIT
+277 NAVAPLGTSLT
-289 ETQLNILWK
+289 ETQLNLLWK
-298 DSDSPIICFDG
+298 ETDSPIICFDG

-317 FRATEIALKLLKPN
+317 FRASEIALKLLKPN

-351 FGLESFNKFV
+351 NGLENFNKYIK
-361 DNASP
+361 NASP
-366 LQSIIWDLCLQESNI
+366 LTAIIWDSCLQESNI
-381 DTPEGKA
+381 ETPEGKA
-388 GFESML
+388 GFETLL
-394 RAKLN
+394 RRKLN
-399 LIGDKSIKKHY
+399 LISDKSIKKHY

-415 DMLDQFFYIEKTERK
+415 EMLDKFFYSKKFDKK
-430 ISKFDNSE
+430 ISKFGYNE
-438 KYTGK
+438 KGSRK
-443 YKNSLKIKNSILGSG
+443 FNNPLKIKNSILGSG

-470 SGVLIFPELVKKHY
+470 SGILIFPRLIKKHF

-490 NIENLRLVDIRDNV
+490 QIEHLRLRDIRDN
-504 LAFVK
+504 LLGFIK
-509 KDYSELDIDLLK
+509 KDYSELNIDLIK
-521 EFVQKEYQTFFEKD
+521 EFVQKNYQTFFEKD

-545 KEGNNFDKISETWL
+545 KEGINFDQISKVWL
-559 EILRDDQHIKSLNND
+559 EILKDDQHIKSLIKD
-574 IETSKDEIKNEEDEK
+574 IETSKDEIKNEEDER
-589 RFIDLINNRDQAIK
+589 RFIDLIENKDKAIK
-603 LITEKYGE
+603 LITEKYG
-611 KKIN
+611 

>member
-140 RDRGLDDKIINSY
+140 RERGLDDKIINSY

-184 IKDENKKDNFY
+184 IKDEKKKDNFY

-415 DMLDQFFYIEKTERK
+415 DMLDQFFYIKKTDRK
-430 ISKFDNSE
+430 ISKFDNSG

-521 EFVQKEYQTFFEKD
+521 EFVQKKYQTFFEKD

-559 EILRDDQHIKSLNND
+559 EILRDDQHIKSLNHD

-589 RFIDLINNRDQAIK
+589 RFIDLINNKDQAIK
-603 LITEKYGE
+603 LITKKYGE

>member
-1 MKFSIETLNEIK
+1 MKFSTETLNEIK

-27 LKKRGKEFVGLSPFT
+27 LKKRGKEFIGLSPFT

-101 AEEEKINKSKK
+101 AEEEKFNKSKK
-112 IFEALEISKS
+112 LYEALEISKS
-122 FFSSQIFDDNNSL
+122 FFSSQIFDNDNSS
-135 ALKYI
+135 ALKYLKN
-140 RDRGLDDKIINSY
+140 RGLSNDIINSY
-153 EIGYAPQGNKLE
+153 EIGYAPKGNKLE
-165 KFLLSKGVSHEI
+165 KFLISKGVSHEI

-217 GRVINSN
+217 GRVINAE

-237 FHKGSL
+237 FHKGGL
-243 LYNFSKIRPNLKNND
+243 LYNFSKIRPNIKNND

-264 GYMDVVSLASKGF
+264 GYMDVVSLASKGLH
-277 QNAVAPLGTAIT
+277 NAVAPLGTALT
-289 ETQLNILWK
+289 ETQLNLLWK
-298 DSDSPIICFDG
+298 ETDSPIICFDG

-317 FRATEIALKLLKPN
+317 FRASEIALKLLKPN

-351 FGLESFNKFV
+351 NGLENFNKYIK
-361 DNASP
+361 NASP
-366 LQSIIWDLCLQESNI
+366 LTVIIWDSCLQESNI
-381 DTPEGKA
+381 KTPEGKA
-388 GFESML
+388 GFETLL
-394 RAKLN
+394 RRKLN
-399 LIGDKSIKKHY
+399 LISDKSIKRHY

-415 DMLDQFFYIEKTERK
+415 EMLDKFFYSKKFDKK
-430 ISKFDNSE
+430 ISKFNYNERISR
-438 KYTGK
+438 KF
-443 YKNSLKIKNSILGSG
+443 NNPLKIKNSILGSG

-470 SGVLIFPELVKKHY
+470 SGILIFPRLIKKHF

-490 NIENLRLVDIRDNV
+490 QIENLRLRDIRDNLLV
-504 LAFVK
+504 FIK
-509 KDYSELDIDLLK
+509 KDYSELNIDLIK
-521 EFVQKEYQTFFEKD
+521 EFVQKNYQTFFEKD

-545 KEGNNFDKISETWL
+545 KEGINFDQISEVWL
-559 EILRDDQHIKSLNND
+559 EILKDDQHIKSLIKD
-574 IETSKDEIKNEEDEK
+574 IETSKDEIKNEEDER
-589 RFIDLINNRDQAIK
+589 RFIDLIKNKDKAIK
-603 LITEKYGE
+603 LIAEKYGQ
-611 KKIN
+611 KQIN

>member
-1 MKFSIETLNEIK
+1 MKFSTETLNEIK

-79 SFPEAVEKLADE
+79 SFPEAVEKLANE

-112 IFEALEISKS
+112 IYEVLEMSKS

-140 RDRGLDDKIINSY
+140 RNRGLDNEIINSY

-217 GRVINSN
+217 GRVININ

-298 DSDSPIICFDG
+298 EADSPIICFDG

-351 FGLESFNKFV
+351 YGLDSFNKFV
-361 DNASP
+361 NNASP
-366 LQSIIWDLCLQESNI
+366 LTSIIWDLCIQESNI

-388 GFESML
+388 GFESLL
-394 RAKLN
+394 RTKLN
-399 LIGDKSIKKHY
+399 LISDKSIKKHY

-415 DMLDQFFYIEKTERK
+415 DMIDQFFYIKKTERK

-438 KYTGK
+438 KYSRK
-443 YKNSLKIKNSILGSG
+443 YKNSFKIKNSILGSG

-470 SGVLIFPELVKKHY
+470 SGILIFPELIKKHY

-490 NIENLRLVDIRDNV
+490 NIENLRLGDIRDNV

-521 EFVQKEYQTFFEKD
+521 EFVQKKYQTFFEKD

-540 IFWQK
+540 IFWKK
-545 KEGNNFDKISETWL
+545 KEGNNFDQISEIWL
-559 EILRDDQHIKSLNND
+559 EILSDDQHIKSLNND
-574 IETSKDEIKNEEDEK
+574 IEISKDEIKNEEDEK
-589 RFIDLINNRDQAIK
+589 RFIDLINSKDQAIK

>member
-112 IFEALEISKS
+112 IYEALEMSKS

-140 RDRGLDDKIINSY
+140 RDRGLDNEIINSY

-289 ETQLNILWK
+289 EAQLNILWK

-399 LIGDKSIKKHY
+399 LIADKSIKKHY

-415 DMLDQFFYIEKTERK
+415 DMLDQFFYIKKTERK

-438 KYTGK
+438 KYSGK

-521 EFVQKEYQTFFEKD
+521 EFVQKKYQTFFEKD

-545 KEGNNFDKISETWL
+545 KEGNNFDEISETWL
-559 EILRDDQHIKSLNND
+559 EILRDDQHIKSLNHD

-589 RFIDLINNRDQAIK
+589 RFIDLINNKDQAIK

>member
-1 MKFSIETLNEIK
+1 MKFSTEILNEIK

-101 AEEEKINKSKK
+101 AEEEKFNKSKK
-112 IFEALEISKS
+112 LYEALEISKS
-122 FFSSQIFDDNNSL
+122 FFSSQIFDNDNSL
-135 ALKYI
+135 ALRYLKN
-140 RDRGLDDKIINSY
+140 RGLSNDIVNSY
-153 EIGYAPQGNKLE
+153 EIGYAPKGNKLE
-165 KFLLSKGVSHEI
+165 KYLISNGVSHEI

-217 GRVINSN
+217 GRVINTE

-237 FHKGSL
+237 FHKGGL
-243 LYNFSKIRPNLKNND
+243 LYNFSKIRPNIKNND

-264 GYMDVVSLASKGF
+264 GYMDVVSLASKGLH
-277 QNAVAPLGTAIT
+277 NAVAPLGTALT
-289 ETQLNILWK
+289 ETQLNLLWK
-298 DSDSPIICFDG
+298 ETDSPIICFDG

-317 FRATEIALKLLKPN
+317 FRASEIALKLLKPN

-351 FGLESFNKFV
+351 NGLENFNKYIK
-361 DNASP
+361 NASP
-366 LQSIIWDLCLQESNI
+366 LTVIIWDSCLQESNI
-381 DTPEGKA
+381 ETPEGKA
-388 GFESML
+388 GFETLL
-394 RAKLN
+394 RRKLN
-399 LIGDKSIKKHY
+399 LISDKSIKKHY

-415 DMLDQFFYIEKTERK
+415 EMLDKFFYSKKFDKK
-430 ISKFDNSE
+430 ISKFGYNE
-438 KYTGK
+438 KGSRK
-443 YKNSLKIKNSILGSG
+443 FNNPLKIKNSILGSG

-470 SGVLIFPELVKKHY
+470 SGILIFPRLIKKHF

-490 NIENLRLVDIRDNV
+490 QIEHLRLRDIRDN
-504 LAFVK
+504 LLGFIK
-509 KDYSELDIDLLK
+509 KDYSELNIDLIK
-521 EFVQKEYQTFFEKD
+521 EFVQKNYQTFFEKD

-545 KEGNNFDKISETWL
+545 KEGINFDQISKVWL
-559 EILRDDQHIKSLNND
+559 EILKDDQHIKSLIKD
-574 IETSKDEIKNEEDEK
+574 IETSKDEIKNEEDER
-589 RFIDLINNRDQAIK
+589 RFIDLIENKDKAIK
-603 LITEKYGE
+603 LITEKYG
-611 KKIN
+611 

>member
-27 LKKRGKEFVGLSPFT
+27 LKKRGKEFIGLSPFT

-91 AGVQLRTFSP
+91 AGVKLRTFSP
-101 AEEEKINKSKK
+101 EEEERINKSKK
-112 IFEALEISKS
+112 IYEALEMSKS
-122 FFSSQIFDDNNSL
+122 FFSSQIFDDDNLL
-135 ALKYI
+135 ALKYLRN
-140 RDRGLDDKIINSY
+140 RDLNNEIINSY

-165 KFLLSKGVSHEI
+165 KFLLSKGISHEI

-208 IRNRVVGFG
+208 VRNRVVGFG
-217 GRVINSN
+217 GRVINNN

-243 LYNFSKIRPNLKNND
+243 LYNFSKIRPNLKDND

-277 QNAVAPLGTAIT
+277 HNAVAPLGTAIT

-298 DSDSPIICFDG
+298 ETNSPIICFDG

-336 INLPDNL
+336 INLPNNL

-351 FGLESFNKFV
+351 YGIESFNKFV
-361 DNASP
+361 NKASP
-366 LQSIIWDLCLQESNI
+366 LTSIIWDLCLQDSNI
-381 DTPEGKA
+381 NTPEGRA
-388 GFESML
+388 GFETLL
-394 RAKLN
+394 RSKLN
-399 LIGDKSIKKHY
+399 LISDKSIKKHY

-415 DMLDQFFYIEKTERK
+415 DMLDQFFYTKKTERK
-430 ISKFDNSE
+430 ISKPGYYEKNS
-438 KYTGK
+438 GK
-443 YKNSLKIKNSILGSG
+443 FKNSLKIKNSVLASG

-470 SGVLIFPELVKKHY
+470 SGILIFPELIKKNF
-484 EILESF
+484 EIIESF
-490 NIENLRLVDIRDNV
+490 YIENLRLGDIRDNV
-504 LAFVK
+504 LDFVK

-521 EFVQKEYQTFFEKD
+521 EFVQREHKTFFEKD

-545 KEGNNFDKISETWL
+545 KDENNFDQISKIWL
-559 EILRDDQHIKSLNND
+559 EILKDDQHIKSLNND

-589 RFIDLINNRDQAIK
+589 RFIDLIDKKDQVIK

>member
-112 IFEALEISKS
+112 IYEALEMSKS

-140 RDRGLDDKIINSY
+140 RDRGLDNEIINSY

-399 LIGDKSIKKHY
+399 LIADKSIKKHY

-415 DMLDQFFYIEKTERK
+415 DMLDQFFYIKKTERK

-438 KYTGK
+438 KYSGK

-470 SGVLIFPELVKKHY
+470 SGILIYPELVKKHY

-521 EFVQKEYQTFFEKD
+521 EFVQKKYQTFFEKD

-545 KEGNNFDKISETWL
+545 KEGNNFDEISETWL
-559 EILRDDQHIKSLNND
+559 EILRDDQHIKSLNHD

-589 RFIDLINNRDQAIK
+589 RFIDLINNKDQAIK

>member
-27 LKKRGKEFVGLSPFT
+27 LKKRGKEFIGLSPFT

-91 AGVQLRTFSP
+91 AGVKLRTFSP
-101 AEEEKINKSKK
+101 EEEERINKSKK
-112 IFEALEISKS
+112 IYEAMEMSKS
-122 FFSSQIFDDNNSL
+122 FFSSQIFDDDNLL
-135 ALKYI
+135 ALKYLRN
-140 RDRGLDDKIINSY
+140 RDLNNEIINSY

-165 KFLLSKGVSHEI
+165 KFLLSKGISHEI

-208 IRNRVVGFG
+208 VRNRVVGFG
-217 GRVINSN
+217 GRVINNN

-243 LYNFSKIRPNLKNND
+243 LYNFSKIRPNLKDND

-277 QNAVAPLGTAIT
+277 HNAVAPLGTAIT

-298 DSDSPIICFDG
+298 ETNSPIICFDG

-336 INLPDNL
+336 INLPNNL

-351 FGLESFNKFV
+351 YGIESFNKFV
-361 DNASP
+361 NKASP
-366 LQSIIWDLCLQESNI
+366 LTSIIWDLCLQDSNI
-381 DTPEGKA
+381 NTPEGRA
-388 GFESML
+388 GFETLL
-394 RAKLN
+394 RSKLN
-399 LIGDKSIKKHY
+399 LISDKSIKKHY

-415 DMLDQFFYIEKTERK
+415 DMLDQFFYTKKTERK
-430 ISKFDNSE
+430 ISKPGYYEKNS
-438 KYTGK
+438 GK
-443 YKNSLKIKNSILGSG
+443 FKNSLKIKNSVLASG

-470 SGVLIFPELVKKHY
+470 SGILIFPELIKKNF
-484 EILESF
+484 EIIESF
-490 NIENLRLVDIRDNV
+490 YIENLRLGDIRDNV
-504 LAFVK
+504 LDFVK

-521 EFVQKEYQTFFEKD
+521 EFVQREHKTFFEKD

-540 IFWQK
+540 IFWKK
-545 KEGNNFDKISETWL
+545 KEGNNFNQISEIWL
-559 EILRDDQHIKSLNND
+559 EILKDDQHIKSLNND
-574 IETSKDEIKNEEDEK
+574 IEKSKDEIKNEEDEK
-589 RFIDLINNRDQAIK
+589 RFIDLINNKDQAIK

>member
-1 MKFSIETLNEIK
+1 MKFSTEILNEIK

-101 AEEEKINKSKK
+101 AEEEKFNKSKK
-112 IFEALEISKS
+112 LYEALEISKS
-122 FFSSQIFDDNNSL
+122 FFSSQIFDNDNSL
-135 ALKYI
+135 ALRYLKN
-140 RDRGLDDKIINSY
+140 RGLSNDIINSY
-153 EIGYAPQGNKLE
+153 EIGYAPKGNKLE
-165 KFLLSKGVSHEI
+165 KYLISNGVSHEI

-217 GRVINSN
+217 GRVINTE

-237 FHKGSL
+237 FHKGGL
-243 LYNFSKIRPNLKNND
+243 LYNFSKIRPNIKNKD

-264 GYMDVVSLASKGF
+264 GYMDVVSLASKGLH
-277 QNAVAPLGTAIT
+277 NAVAPLGTALT
-289 ETQLNILWK
+289 ETQLNLLWK
-298 DSDSPIICFDG
+298 ETDSPIICFDG

-317 FRATEIALKLLKPN
+317 FRASEIALKLLKPN

-351 FGLESFNKFV
+351 NGLENFNKYIK
-361 DNASP
+361 NASP
-366 LQSIIWDLCLQESNI
+366 LTAIIWDSCLQESNI
-381 DTPEGKA
+381 ETPEGKA
-388 GFESML
+388 GFETLL
-394 RAKLN
+394 RRKLN
-399 LIGDKSIKKHY
+399 LISDKSIKKHY
-410 GLLFK
+410 GLLFME
-415 DMLDQFFYIEKTERK
+415 MLDKFFYSKKFDKK
-430 ISKFDNSE
+430 ISKFGYNE
-438 KYTGK
+438 KGSRK
-443 YKNSLKIKNSILGSG
+443 FNNPLKIKNSILGSG

-470 SGVLIFPELVKKHY
+470 SGILIFPRLIKKHF

-490 NIENLRLVDIRDNV
+490 QIENLRLRDIRDNLLV
-504 LAFVK
+504 FIK
-509 KDYSELDIDLLK
+509 KDYSELNIDLIK
-521 EFVQKEYQTFFEKD
+521 EFVQKNYQTFFEKD

-545 KEGNNFDKISETWL
+545 KEGINFDQISKVWL
-559 EILRDDQHIKSLNND
+559 EILKDDQHIKSLIKD
-574 IETSKDEIKNEEDEK
+574 IETSKDEIKNEEDER
-589 RFIDLINNRDQAIK
+589 RFIDLIENKDKAIK
-603 LITEKYGE
+603 LITEKYG
-611 KKIN
+611 

>member
-1 MKFSIETLNEIK
+1 MKFSIEILNEIK

-91 AGVQLRTFSP
+91 AGVQLKTFSP

-112 IFEALEISKS
+112 IYEALEMSKS

-140 RDRGLDDKIINSY
+140 RKRGLDNEIINSY

-165 KFLLSKGVSHEI
+165 KFLLSKGISHEI
-177 MTLAGMT
+177 MTLAGMA

-243 LYNFSKIRPNLKNND
+243 LYNYSKIRPNLKNND

-264 GYMDVVSLASKGF
+264 GYMDVVSLASKGL

-298 DSDSPIICFDG
+298 DTNSPIICFDG

-317 FRATEIALKLLKPN
+317 FRVTEIALKLLKPN

-351 FGLESFNKFV
+351 YGLESFNKFV
-361 DNASP
+361 NNASP
-366 LQSIIWDLCLQESNI
+366 LTSIIWDLCLQESNL
-381 DTPEGKA
+381 DSPEGKA
-388 GFESML
+388 GFESLL

-399 LIGDKSIKKHY
+399 LISDKSIKKHY

-415 DMLDQFFYIEKTERK
+415 DMLDQFFYIKKTERK
-430 ISKFDNSE
+430 ISKSNFNERYS
-438 KYTGK
+438 GK
-443 YKNSLKIKNSILGSG
+443 YNNSLKIKNSILGSG

-470 SGVLIFPELVKKHY
+470 SGILIFPELIQKHF

-490 NIENLRLVDIRDNV
+490 KIENLRLGDIRDNV
-504 LAFVK
+504 LSFLK

-521 EFVQKEYQTFFEKD
+521 EFVQKKYQTFFEKD

-545 KEGNNFDKISETWL
+545 KEGNNFDQISAIWL
-559 EILRDDQHIKSLNND
+559 EILKDDQHIKSLNSD

-589 RFIDLINNRDQAIK
+589 RFIDLINNKDQAIR
-603 LITEKYGE
+603 LISEKYGE

>member
-1 MKFSIETLNEIK
+1 MKFSTEILNEIK

-101 AEEEKINKSKK
+101 AEEEKFNKSKK
-112 IFEALEISKS
+112 LYEALEISKS
-122 FFSSQIFDDNNSL
+122 FFSSQIFDNENSL
-135 ALKYI
+135 ALRYLKN
-140 RDRGLDDKIINSY
+140 RGLSNDIINSY
-153 EIGYAPQGNKLE
+153 EIGYAPKGNKLE
-165 KFLLSKGVSHEI
+165 KYLISNGVSHEI

-217 GRVINSN
+217 GRVINTE

-237 FHKGSL
+237 FHKGGL
-243 LYNFSKIRPNLKNND
+243 LYNFSKIRPNIKNND

-264 GYMDVVSLASKGF
+264 GYMDVVSLASKGLH
-277 QNAVAPLGTAIT
+277 NAVAPLGTALT
-289 ETQLNILWK
+289 ETQLNLLWK
-298 DSDSPIICFDG
+298 ETDSPIICFDG

-317 FRATEIALKLLKPN
+317 FRASEIALKLLKPN

-351 FGLESFNKFV
+351 NGLENFNKYIK
-361 DNASP
+361 NASP
-366 LQSIIWDLCLQESNI
+366 LTAIIWDSCLQESNI
-381 DTPEGKA
+381 ETPEGKA
-388 GFESML
+388 GFETLL
-394 RAKLN
+394 RRKLN
-399 LIGDKSIKKHY
+399 LISDKSIKKHY
-410 GLLFK
+410 GLLFME
-415 DMLDQFFYIEKTERK
+415 MLDKFFYSKKFDKK
-430 ISKFDNSE
+430 ISKFGYNE
-438 KYTGK
+438 KGSRK
-443 YKNSLKIKNSILGSG
+443 FNNPLKIKNSILGSG

-470 SGVLIFPELVKKHY
+470 SGILIFPRLIKKHF

-490 NIENLRLVDIRDNV
+490 QIENLRLRDIRDI
-504 LAFVK
+504 LLGFIK
-509 KDYSELDIDLLK
+509 KDYSELDIDLIK
-521 EFVQKEYQTFFEKD
+521 EFVQKNYQTFFEKD

-545 KEGNNFDKISETWL
+545 KEGINFDQISKVWL
-559 EILRDDQHIKSLNND
+559 EILKDDQHIKSLIKD
-574 IETSKDEIKNEEDEK
+574 IETSKDEIKNEEDER
-589 RFIDLINNRDQAIK
+589 RFIDLIENKDKAIK
-603 LITEKYGE
+603 LITEKYG
-611 KKIN
+611 

>member
-140 RDRGLDDKIINSY
+140 RERGLDDKIINSY

-366 LQSIIWDLCLQESNI
+366 LQSIIWDLCLQKSNT

-394 RAKLN
+394 REKLN

-415 DMLDQFFYIEKTERK
+415 DMLDQFFYIKKTERK

-438 KYTGK
+438 KYSGK

-470 SGVLIFPELVKKHY
+470 SGILIYPELVKKHY

-521 EFVQKEYQTFFEKD
+521 EFVQKKYQTFFEKD

-545 KEGNNFDKISETWL
+545 KEGNNFDEISETWL
-559 EILRDDQHIKSLNND
+559 EILRDDQHIKSLNHD

-589 RFIDLINNRDQAIK
+589 RFIDLINNKDQAIK

>member
-1 MKFSIETLNEIK
+1 MKFSTEILNEIK

-101 AEEEKINKSKK
+101 AEEEKFNKSKK
-112 IFEALEISKS
+112 LYEALEISKS
-122 FFSSQIFDDNNSL
+122 FFSSQIFDNDNSL
-135 ALKYI
+135 ALRYLKN
-140 RDRGLDDKIINSY
+140 RGLSNDIVNSY
-153 EIGYAPQGNKLE
+153 EIGYAPKGNKLE
-165 KFLLSKGVSHEI
+165 KYLISNGVSHEI

-217 GRVINSN
+217 GRVINTE

-237 FHKGSL
+237 FHKGGL
-243 LYNFSKIRPNLKNND
+243 LYNFSKIRPNIKNND

-264 GYMDVVSLASKGF
+264 GYMDVVSLASKGLH
-277 QNAVAPLGTAIT
+277 NAVAPLGTALT
-289 ETQLNILWK
+289 ETQLNLLWK
-298 DSDSPIICFDG
+298 ETDSPIICFDG

-317 FRATEIALKLLKPN
+317 FRASEIALKLLKPN

-351 FGLESFNKFV
+351 NGLENFNKYIK
-361 DNASP
+361 NASP
-366 LQSIIWDLCLQESNI
+366 LTAIIWDSCLQESNI
-381 DTPEGKA
+381 ETPEGKA
-388 GFESML
+388 GFETLL
-394 RAKLN
+394 RRKLN
-399 LIGDKSIKKHY
+399 LISDKSIKKHY

-415 DMLDQFFYIEKTERK
+415 EMLDKFFYSKKFDKK
-430 ISKFDNSE
+430 ISKFGYNE
-438 KYTGK
+438 KGSRK
-443 YKNSLKIKNSILGSG
+443 FNNPLKIKNSILGSG

-470 SGVLIFPELVKKHY
+470 SGILIFPRLIKKHF

-490 NIENLRLVDIRDNV
+490 QIENLRLRDIRDN
-504 LAFVK
+504 LLGFIK
-509 KDYSELDIDLLK
+509 KDYSELNIDLIK
-521 EFVQKEYQTFFEKD
+521 EFVQKNYQTFFEKD

-545 KEGNNFDKISETWL
+545 KEGINFDQISKVWL
-559 EILRDDQHIKSLNND
+559 EILKDDQHIKSLIKD
-574 IETSKDEIKNEEDEK
+574 IETSKDEIKNEEDER
-589 RFIDLINNRDQAIK
+589 RFIDLIENKDKAIK
-603 LITEKYGE
+603 LITEKYG
-611 KKIN
+611 KKEIN

>member
-112 IFEALEISKS
+112 IFEALEMSKS

-140 RDRGLDDKIINSY
+140 RDRGLDNEIINSY

-399 LIGDKSIKKHY
+399 LIADKSIKKHY

-415 DMLDQFFYIEKTERK
+415 DMLDQFFYFKKTERK

-438 KYTGK
+438 KYPGK

-521 EFVQKEYQTFFEKD
+521 EFVQKKYQTFFEKD

-545 KEGNNFDKISETWL
+545 KEGNNFDEISETWL
-559 EILRDDQHIKSLNND
+559 EILRDDQHIKSLNHD

-589 RFIDLINNRDQAIK
+589 RFIDLINNKDQAIK

>member
-13 DKISVSQVVEKTVQ
+13 EKISVSQVVEKTVQ

-122 FFSSQIFDDNNSL
+122 FFSSQIFDDNNSF

-140 RDRGLDDKIINSY
+140 RERGLDDKIINSY

-415 DMLDQFFYIEKTERK
+415 DMLDQFFYIKKTERK

-438 KYTGK
+438 KYPGK

-521 EFVQKEYQTFFEKD
+521 EFVQKKYQTFFEKD

-589 RFIDLINNRDQAIK
+589 RFIDLINKKDQVIK

>member
-1 MKFSIETLNEIK
+1 MKFSTETLNEIK

-79 SFPEAVEKLADE
+79 SFPEAVEKLANE

-112 IFEALEISKS
+112 IYEVLEMSKS

-140 RDRGLDDKIINSY
+140 RNRGLDNEIINSY

-298 DSDSPIICFDG
+298 EADSPIICFDG

-351 FGLESFNKFV
+351 YGLDSFNKFV
-361 DNASP
+361 NNASP
-366 LQSIIWDLCLQESNI
+366 LTSIIWDLCIQESNI

-388 GFESML
+388 GFESLL
-394 RAKLN
+394 RTKLN
-399 LIGDKSIKKHY
+399 LISDKSIKKHY

-415 DMLDQFFYIEKTERK
+415 DMIDQFFYIKKTERK

-438 KYTGK
+438 KYSRK
-443 YKNSLKIKNSILGSG
+443 YKNSFKIKNSILGSG

-470 SGVLIFPELVKKHY
+470 SGILIFPELIKKHY

-490 NIENLRLVDIRDNV
+490 NIENLRLGDIRDNV

-521 EFVQKEYQTFFEKD
+521 EFVQKKYQTFFEKD

-540 IFWQK
+540 IFWKK
-545 KEGNNFDKISETWL
+545 KEGNNFDQISEIWL
-559 EILRDDQHIKSLNND
+559 EILSDDQHIKSLNND
-574 IETSKDEIKNEEDEK
+574 IEISKDEIKNEEDEK
-589 RFIDLINNRDQAIK
+589 RFIDLINSKDQAIK

>member
-101 AEEEKINKSKK
+101 AEEEKFNKSKK
-112 IFEALEISKS
+112 LYEALEISKS
-122 FFSSQIFDDNNSL
+122 FFSSQIFDNDNSL
-135 ALKYI
+135 ALKYLKN
-140 RDRGLDDKIINSY
+140 RGLSNDIINSY
-153 EIGYAPQGNKLE
+153 EIGYAPKGNKLE
-165 KFLLSKGVSHEI
+165 KFLISKGVSHEI

-217 GRVINSN
+217 GRVINAE

-237 FHKGSL
+237 FHKGGL
-243 LYNFSKIRPNLKNND
+243 LYNFSKIRPNIKSND

-264 GYMDVVSLASKGF
+264 GYMDVVSLASKGLH
-277 QNAVAPLGTAIT
+277 NSVAPLGTALT
-289 ETQLNILWK
+289 ETQLNLLWK
-298 DSDSPIICFDG
+298 ETDSPIICFDG

-317 FRATEIALKLLKPN
+317 FRASEIALKLLKPN

-351 FGLESFNKFV
+351 NGLENFNKYIK
-361 DNASP
+361 NASP
-366 LQSIIWDLCLQESNI
+366 LTVVIWDSCLQESNI
-381 DTPEGKA
+381 ETPEGKA
-388 GFESML
+388 GFETLL
-394 RAKLN
+394 RRKLN
-399 LIGDKSIKKHY
+399 LISDKSIKKHY

-415 DMLDQFFYIEKTERK
+415 EMLDKFFYSKMFDKK
-430 ISKFDNSE
+430 ISKFDYNE
-438 KYTGK
+438 KGSRK
-443 YKNSLKIKNSILGSG
+443 FNNPLKIKNSILGSG

-470 SGVLIFPELVKKHY
+470 SGILIFPGLIKKHF

-490 NIENLRLVDIRDNV
+490 QIENLRLRDIRDNLLV
-504 LAFVK
+504 FIK
-509 KDYSELDIDLLK
+509 KDYSELNIDLIK
-521 EFVQKEYQTFFEKD
+521 EFVQKNYQTFFEKD

-545 KEGNNFDKISETWL
+545 KEGINFDQISEVWL
-559 EILRDDQHIKSLNND
+559 EILKDDQHIKSLIKD
-574 IETSKDEIKNEEDEK
+574 IETSKDEIKNEEDER
-589 RFIDLINNRDQAIK
+589 RFIDLIKNKDKAIK
-603 LITEKYGE
+603 LITEKYG
-611 KKIN
+611 